1 MEETNKK
8 EPNYLLGIFIVV
20 QLIFF
25 IVIGVIIV
33 NVVNQNDEITNYED
47 QPKVT
52 VEGLSANNLSLRED
66 IIDDISHSITS
77 MIEQNTTNLD
87 YHTSKAIVREDSIT
101 KKEFTQRGFTAL
113 SLIVDIPSLEQSYQ
127 VYYKYPDNAANDRTT
142 ENPSAVLCLENET
155 QIIYPD
161 FKCRSSYPEDIRQRI
176 ATDYIRFMEFDDF
189 SITLDDNDPTQ
200 ININPIND
208 VSEGINES
216 YVSQVK
222 ASIQALGVS
231 PDLFKYHIV
240 KKADLNYLNPY

>member
-8 EPNYLLGIFIVV
+8 EPNYLLAIFIVI

-25 IVIGVIIV
+25 IVIGVIVVNIV
-33 NVVNQNDEITNYED
+33 NQDSRITNYYD
-47 QPKVT
+47 QAKVT
-52 VEGLSANNLSLRED
+52 VEGLSSDNLSLRD
-66 IIDDISHSITS
+66 NIIDDISLSLAST
-77 MIEQNTTNLD
+77 IEQNTTNLNLN
-87 YHTSKAIVREDSIT
+87 TAKVVIREDSIA

-113 SLIVDIPSLEQSYQ
+113 SFIVDIPTLEQSYQ
-127 VYYKYPDNAANDRTT
+127 VYYKYPNNAANDRTT
-142 ENPSAVLCLENET
+142 ENPSAILCLEDET

-161 FKCRSSYPEDIRQRI
+161 FKCRSSYPEDIRQKI

-208 VSEGINES
+208 VSDGINES
-216 YVSQVK
+216 YISQVK

-231 PDLFKYHIV
+231 PDLFKYHII